1 MSRSFPQ
8 RSKGRYHLSIRLLL
22 CLRRCKIARG
32 MALCTAFPTLPLI
45 PASNFVVR
53 SRDSPS
59 KDSFLTKP
67 IYERHPICFSK
78 VHSHEFILRCD
89 DRLSVHR
96 SRRIFFDFRD
106 GFSYYFLMIILPR
119 WGNHWTSRSE
129 SSIRFKHQAGF
140 PRPTNTPS
148 DTMTLHNSNP
158 LPGSYPHDRSPERS
172 SIPEAPAASS
182 SSRAYR
188 RRTAALRSRPTPCDN
203 CSSVRRWGGSAS
215 STRGSYTT
223 R

>member
-89 DRLSVHR
+89 DRLSVPR
-96 SRRIFFDFRD
+96 SRHIFFDFRD
-106 GFSYYFLMIILPR
+106 GFSYYFFQTVSVICQ
-119 WGNHWTSRSE
+119 SRY
-129 SSIRFKHQAGF
+129 RFRCRISFDMKSVFDNDGRQFAGLSGQTG
-140 PRPTNTPS
+140 R
-148 DTMTLHNSNP
+148 
-158 LPGSYPHDRSPERS
+158 
-172 SIPEAPAASS
+172 
-182 SSRAYR
+182 
-188 RRTAALRSRPTPCDN
+188 
-203 CSSVRRWGGSAS
+203 
-215 STRGSYTT
+215 
-223 R
+223 